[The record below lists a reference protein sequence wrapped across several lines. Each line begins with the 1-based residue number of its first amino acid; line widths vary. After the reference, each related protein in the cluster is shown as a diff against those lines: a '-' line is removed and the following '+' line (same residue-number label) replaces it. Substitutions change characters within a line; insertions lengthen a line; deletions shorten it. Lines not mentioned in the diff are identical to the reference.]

1 MASAEPYASLHL
13 APRVNHAST
22 PPLSFYRPDALPAV
36 QPTATKLW
44 RHSTEGTKAQCIYN
58 KTQIVKTQISTLSYD
73 YNACMKRWLQYRIL
87 SNARRVYPSRLRSAG
102 SILAMIRKDVN
113 EVYPEKMITACGNT
127 CNWSSVKPASNPS
140 HFDWYVARSPIIG
153 SWEHIDRYLQRPITL
168 VIRQVP
174 VRWSGASFYK
184 SVLAFYLEKTL
195 QRVLKA
201 FYMYFR
207 LRCGLAANKLTVVCT
222 FSFFTQK

>member
-102 SILAMIRKDVN
+102 SILTMIRKDVN

-127 CNWSSVKPASNPS
+127 CNWSSVKTGLES
-140 HFDWYVARSPIIG
+140 VAFRLIRRSLADN
-153 SWEHIDRYLQRPITL
+153 WFLRAHRPISPT
-168 VIRQVP
+168 
-174 VRWSGASFYK
+174 
-184 SVLAFYLEKTL
+184 TN
-195 QRVLKA
+195 
-201 FYMYFR
+201 YF
-207 LRCGLAANKLTVVCT
+207 GD
-222 FSFFTQK
+222 